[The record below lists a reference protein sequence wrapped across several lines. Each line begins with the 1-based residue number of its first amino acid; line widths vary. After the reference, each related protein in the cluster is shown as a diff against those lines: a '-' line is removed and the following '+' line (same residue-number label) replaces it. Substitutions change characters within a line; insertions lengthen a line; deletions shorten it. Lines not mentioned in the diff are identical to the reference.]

1 MPVVEC
7 PYCGE
12 VEQGSDDAEL
22 TRCLARHMKEAHG
35 RDTAEDEA
43 ADCVGSQA
51 YEATDS

>member
-12 VEQGSDDAEL
+12 LERGSDDAEL
-22 TRCLARHMKEAHG
+22 VRCLTRHLKEAHD
-35 RDTAEDEA
+35 RASAEDEA
-43 ADCVGSQA
+43 AARVGEQA